1 MSEEVMVRLSDE
13 ISEELSQFSDE
24 RLRSTIV
31 KALEELAESESASE
45 KQAELRQRMGVDSS
59 DESAEA
65 ELSGEEEL
73 ADLRREQLRAFLRQE
88 RKDGIE
94 KD

>member
-1 MSEEVMVRLSDE
+1 MSEEVTVKLSDE
-13 ISEELSQFSDE
+13 ITEELSKFSDE

-31 KALEELAESESASE
+31 EALEELAESESASE
-45 KQAELRQRMGVDSS
+45 KQAELRQRMDVGSS
-59 DESAEA
+59 DERAEA

-73 ADLRREQLRAFLRQE
+73 ADLQREQLRAFLRQE

>member
-1 MSEEVMVRLSDE
+1 MGEDATVKLSDE
-13 ISEELSQFSDE
+13 LTEELGQYSDE
-24 RLRSTIV
+24 LVRSTIV
-31 KALEELAESESASE
+31 EALKELAESESASE

-73 ADLRREQLRAFLRQE
+73 ADLQREQLRAFLRRD